1 MNLDGLTMSVL
12 AKELNERLQT
22 GQIQKLYQIDKTT
35 LLFKIR
41 ALNEDQSLVIT
52 VGATPAMYL
61 SKPLQDLP
69 KEPSSLCMFLRKHI
83 EGSRIVKVE
92 QINGDRIM
100 CIQTDKLEVDGSI
113 TSTFIYVE
121 LMGKYSNCI
130 FVQDGVILESLI
142 HVSPLMNRERSI
154 SPKLHYELPPNAN
167 RVSLMDF
174 DYNEIKNLLTSFG
187 DGTVQQSIRAIFNGF
202 GKPLLDEVLL
212 TSDLSGNEIISDLIS
227 TQVDALAKALY
238 ELKIKLNESNGLLTL
253 INDNNKKAHAT
264 FILQNYKVLKEYS
277 TISEA
282 LEESI
287 HNTKSIHTADKE
299 LEKILTAAIKKE
311 EVRHQ
316 KIKDELDD
324 TNKMDTYKLYG
335 DILMINAHLQ
345 VQYEPSIQLPNL
357 LSEDGELLTI
367 PLKPN
372 LTIVE
377 NGQWYYKLYTKLKNR
392 MVSGE
397 YQLNAS
403 TTKLEYLK
411 SILYSISLATT
422 RESLEE
428 IRKEC
433 MDAGIIKKSKKPLS
447 YKLGKSNYIH
457 LTIDEGEIFIG
468 RNNQQNEYLTHR
480 FAKPTDIWFHTQD
493 IQGSHLILRLNVDPD
508 DMILSKVAQ
517 YAAYFSKARETSKVP
532 VDYTYIKNIKKPPGS
547 PLGFVIFNTH
557 QTMIVEPKKP
567 DNYNE

>member
-41 ALNEDQSLVIT
+41 TLNEDQSLVIT

-61 SKPLQDLP
+61 SKPIQDLP

-100 CIQTDKLEVDGSI
+100 CIQTDKLEMDGSI

-167 RVSLMDF
+167 RVNLMDF
-174 DYNEIKNLLTSFG
+174 DYDEIKNLLTSFG

-212 TSDLSGNEIISDLIS
+212 TSNLSGNEIISDLIP

-493 IQGSHLILRLNVDPD
+493 IQGSHLILRLNVEPD

-517 YAAYFSKARETSKVP
+517 YAAYFSKARESSKVP